1 MTGSAADDHA
11 PADECRIMVYKARP
25 FLFNRPFAGSIP
37 ALRLIPPPPPSVGGG
52 ALLSPLSQTVDADP
66 CLSLLPQVKPAEEPD
81 YKGLESA
88 MRKAWDTPLVQ
99 WHMEYNMER
108 IELLHVWRSG
118 ATHSPRSCTASFV
131 CRQSPR
137 AHRTSSTHAAASKQ
151 EASGVTPAAGSGT
164 NSSIH
169 PSSSPTPAHSGQI
182 SNEAAKCFLEFQAL
196 GTQLLTMQVLLEE
209 KVDSFLTGIR
219 DSTLVE
225 RAGAA
230 LERLVQEAAAIR
242 DYCRA
247 VHARWV
253 SKEEKVVLDV
263 DEHRN
268 ALCFKGLERLAKAA
282 VYAHREMEAFVS
294 CATSKALKELE
305 KADKAA
311 AEGQRARGLR
321 TAAVKTVAA
330 DDIIPYEVYLLFS
343 PPTFPFNS
351 FASRRQRKRP
361 LPSDRARQLHPEAAA
376 SAPHTPRKREAEED
390 EQGPSKWPCRTAPES
405 PRNGQS

>member
-1 MTGSAADDHA
+1 MTGSAADDNA

-25 FLFNRPFAGSIP
+25 FSFMRPVAGGIP
-37 ALRLIPPPPPSVGGG
+37 ALRLVPPPSASVGGG

-66 CLSLLPQVKPAEEPD
+66 CLSLLPLVKPAEEPN
-81 YKGLESA
+81 YKELESA

-99 WHMEYNMER
+99 WHMEHNMER
-108 IELLHVWRSG
+108 VELLHVWRSG
-118 ATHSPRSCTASFV
+118 ATHSQRSCSGSFV

-137 AHRTSSTHAAASKQ
+137 TYRSSSAQAASEQ
-151 EASGVTPAAGSGT
+151 DASGVHPAGSGT
-164 NSSIH
+164 NSSIPASPPP
-169 PSSSPTPAHSGQI
+169 PSSGQI

-225 RAGAA
+225 RAVVA

-247 VHARWV
+247 VHARWA
-253 SKEEKVVLDV
+253 SKKGKVVLGA
-263 DEHRN
+263 DEQRN

-282 VYAHREMEAFVS
+282 VYAHREMSAFVS
-294 CATSKALKELE
+294 CATNKALREVE
-305 KADKAA
+305 KADTAA

-343 PPTFPFNS
+343 PPTFPLS
-351 FASRRQRKRP
+351 SLASWRQRKRP
-361 LPSDRARQLHPEAAA
+361 LLSGRARHLHPEAAA
-376 SAPHTPRKREAEED
+376 SAPHTSRKREAD
-390 EQGPSKWPCRTAPES
+390 DNQGPSKWPCRTAPDS
-405 PRNGQS
+405 PRSSKP

>member
-1 MTGSAADDHA
+1 MTGSAADDNV

-25 FLFNRPFAGSIP
+25 FLFNRPLGGSIP
-37 ALRLIPPPPPSVGGG
+37 ALRLVPPPTPSVGGG

-66 CLSLLPQVKPAEEPD
+66 CLSLLPLVKPAEEPD
-81 YKGLESA
+81 YKGLECA

-108 IELLHVWRSG
+108 AELLHVWRSG
-118 ATHSPRSCTASFV
+118 ATHSPRSCSGSFV

-137 AHRTSSTHAAASKQ
+137 AYHNAHAASRQ
-151 EASGVTPAAGSGT
+151 EAPGVNPAGSGT
-164 NSSIH
+164 SSSI
-169 PSSSPTPAHSGQI
+169 PASSPPAPSGQI
-182 SNEAAKCFLEFQAL
+182 SNDASKCFLEFQAL

-253 SKEEKVVLDV
+253 SKEAKVVLDA

-282 VYAHREMEAFVS
+282 VYAHREMSAFVS
-294 CATSKALKELE
+294 CATSKALREVE

-343 PPTFPFNS
+343 PPTFPFSN
-351 FASRRQRKRP
+351 FVSRRQRKRP
-361 LPSDRARQLHPEAAA
+361 LPSDRVRQLHPEAAA
-376 SAPHTPRKREAEED
+376 SAPHTPRKREAED
-390 EQGPSKWPCRTAPES
+390 DQGPSKWPCRTAPDS
-405 PRNGQS
+405 PRNS